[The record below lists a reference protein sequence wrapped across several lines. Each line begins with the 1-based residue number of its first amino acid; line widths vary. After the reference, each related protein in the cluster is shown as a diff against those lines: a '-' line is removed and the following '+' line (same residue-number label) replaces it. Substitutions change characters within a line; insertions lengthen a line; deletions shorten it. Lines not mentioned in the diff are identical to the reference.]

1 MPMASC
7 WWKEFSES
15 TLIYSQNFDDIIDVN
30 TNFMRGK
37 RKSSSN
43 ILQKSRVSELKER
56 KKLSTSFG
64 NIWNEWTV

>member
-7 WWKEFSES
+7 WWNEFSES

-64 NIWNEWTV
+64 NVWNEWTV